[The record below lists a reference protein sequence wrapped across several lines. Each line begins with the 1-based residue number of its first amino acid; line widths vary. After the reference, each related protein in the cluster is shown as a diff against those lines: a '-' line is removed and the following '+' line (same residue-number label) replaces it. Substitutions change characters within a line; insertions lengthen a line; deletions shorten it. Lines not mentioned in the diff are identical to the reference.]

1 MKAAFLIEPG
11 KVEFRE
17 TSRPEL
23 APGRSTDS
31 TDSSW
36 HLRVR
41 CFLFFGPPRNILS
54 PPPWSRT
61 CGAGS
66 GSGEWCN
73 QIRNWCA
80 GYCGAKLSL
89 WFVPLLSYGTRP
101 YLPEQD
107 KHGGN
112 GARMLC
118 RLCGGACRVRF
129 SGDCWKTSPTWMPQ
143 PSSHWRFQ
151 YMHWINQAPG
161 AGDTVAVVGCGGIG
175 LLLIHAA
182 VAEGVRVLAAGRSS
196 IKLDRARQLGA
207 VAVPN
212 DADVTELWREQGVSS
227 VFECAGSTAT
237 VELAIGA
244 APRGSTV
251 LLVG

>member
-54 PPPWSRT
+54 PPPLSRT

-66 GSGEWCN
+66 GSGEWCD

-118 RLCGGACRVRF
+118 RLCGGACRVRLATAGQYLRLGCRNHRAIGGF
-129 SGDCWKTSPTWMPQ
+129 STCTGSIRRPGKGIR
-143 PSSHWRFQ
+143 WR
-151 YMHWINQAPG
+151 W
-161 AGDTVAVVGCGGIG
+161 
-175 LLLIHAA
+175 LAA
-182 VAEGVRVLAAGRSS
+182 VESGY
-196 IKLDRARQLGA
+196 
-207 VAVPN
+207 
-212 DADVTELWREQGVSS
+212 
-227 VFECAGSTAT
+227 F
-237 VELAIGA
+237 
-244 APRGSTV
+244 
-251 LLVG
+251 